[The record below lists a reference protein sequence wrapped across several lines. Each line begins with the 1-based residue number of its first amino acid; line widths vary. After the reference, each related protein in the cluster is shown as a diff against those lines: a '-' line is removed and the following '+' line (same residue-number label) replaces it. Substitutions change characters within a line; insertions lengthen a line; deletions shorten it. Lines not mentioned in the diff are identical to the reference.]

1 MEPVETLISKLI
13 TVGLLLNTSL
23 LFTTS
28 LVASRSE
35 INLGIR
41 DPEEV
46 RLSQNHFTTSKMEL
60 VEMVI
65 LLSIKE
71 GL

>member
-1 MEPVETLISKLI
+1 MEPVGTLISKST
-13 TVGLLLNTSL
+13 TVGSLLNTSL

-41 DPEEV
+41 DLEEV